1 MGAWGPKLYQDDVA
15 LDVKDSFDDL
25 RRGKTVQ
32 QITNQLIDDY
42 SSELDDASVA
52 PAFWFA
58 LADTQW
64 NLGRLMPE
72 VRDQALAWIE
82 KGGDLFIWK
91 EENPKGA
98 IVREKVLKEL
108 QQKLNSP
115 QPPEKKISQYR
126 LYKCEWKYGDV
137 FAYQFNS
144 EHAKEN
150 GFYKKYVY
158 FVKVGEG
165 TWYPGH
171 IVPEVYFYK
180 RLDTEL
186 ADITE
191 LRDSE
196 FVPQFYVPEVYEK
209 NPNRKKQYLLT
220 LLNTSSRVIPK
231 KQLTYLGNMGH
242 VERMTNEDL
251 DSFEVYWKDFEEYMI
266 KNFKNWY

>member
-52 PAFWFA
+52 PTFWFA

-115 QPPEKKISQYR
+115 QPPEKKYHSTVFINASGNTVMSSPISSTASMQRKTVFIRNMCTLLRLAREHGIRDISCPRCIFTKDLIPSWQISQ
-126 LYKCEWKYGDV
+126 
-137 FAYQFNS
+137 N
-144 EHAKEN
+144 
-150 GFYKKYVY
+150 
-158 FVKVGEG
+158 
-165 TWYPGH
+165 
-171 IVPEVYFYK
+171 
-180 RLDTEL
+180 
-186 ADITE
+186 
-191 LRDSE
+191 
-196 FVPQFYVPEVYEK
+196 
-209 NPNRKKQYLLT
+209 
-220 LLNTSSRVIPK
+220 
-231 KQLTYLGNMGH
+231 
-242 VERMTNEDL
+242 
-251 DSFEVYWKDFEEYMI
+251 
-266 KNFKNWY
+266 